1 LNTVVFKKAAEQG
14 LLKKYRSLF
23 PGLGFA
29 AGYKIS
35 QRIYKFGG
43 QPAVNDFLNK
53 NYKKDFER
61 IFGDRQAK
69 TWMHATAG
77 SIIGIG
83 EIALLPLDVLKIK
96 MQTNAAQFEKQSF
109 MQIVKSE
116 GWGLY
121 RGASWTAARVF
132 FFIKFHRMHLDL
144 LHFLEHQLQSKST
157 VLDLKTF
164 EKQRFLK
171 TLWHP

>member
-1 LNTVVFKKAAEQG
+1 LNKVVFKKAADQG
-14 LLKKYRSLF
+14 LLKKYGSLF

-43 QPAVNDFLNK
+43 QPAVNDILNK
-53 NYKKDFER
+53 HFKGDFER

-69 TWMHATAG
+69 MWMHATAG

-83 EIALLPLDVLKIK
+83 EIALLPLDALKIK

-109 MQIVKSE
+109 MQIIKSE

-121 RGASWTAARVF
+121 RGASWTAARVVF
-132 FFIKFHRMHLDL
+132 FL
-144 LHFLEHQLQSKST
+144 LI
-157 VLDLKTF
+157 
-164 EKQRFLK
+164 
-171 TLWHP
+171 P